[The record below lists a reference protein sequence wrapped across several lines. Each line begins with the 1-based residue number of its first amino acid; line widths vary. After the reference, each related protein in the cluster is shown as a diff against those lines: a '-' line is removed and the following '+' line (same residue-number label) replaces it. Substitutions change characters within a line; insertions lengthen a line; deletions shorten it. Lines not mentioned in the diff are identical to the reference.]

1 MADIPTTESSALDV
15 LSVKEGTKAKPTI
28 ANESVLAQMKDLYAQ
43 KQAEKNYFLQDL
55 ADASAWWSGG
65 ASGPTEGLA
74 RRAAVR
80 SAQDKQLQELQA
92 GIAGQQ
98 NAIQNRDIFF
108 GAPASSQN
116 KTQAPMGGTQAPMG
130 GTQINTPQAKAGAQD
145 LNQRTNGLLGLVNN
159 PSLQIALGAEYLRD
173 PDKAMTALMTHV
185 ANEAKTPDDV
195 KKVMYALQFLPE
207 QYRNAAIVA
216 GLIPKAIDI
225 QDTLTG
231 GFKTKSSGLDIAGQY
246 AKPNAPAIAPTTPV
260 GTSGAPMGT
269 PSAPAMA
276 PSAPMAAP
284 SAPVARAP
292 AQTTTPIAGRG
303 NLNQQQADVLGGLIP
318 PNTEQAG
325 DVIKAAALAPIAA
338 RQKGLEKDYTAAS
351 DEGALVS
358 QNYLDAGE
366 NKIDAM
372 TLKELAGKASPT
384 LGVFQKAGPG
394 AAIMTTLDSGAL
406 KIGPLGSIQIP
417 LEEAAARLVP
427 GSDTESIRYRERI
440 VGLLAKQELATA
452 RMNKGQGS
460 WTELERNIIRG
471 ITGTVKNSSQ
481 FLIRRAELLEAK
493 ADFDEKMGQAAKDW
507 LRANRGKTYYDF
519 KQDSDDYER
528 VVKEYRKTLRDKF
541 ANEFIAGQ
549 KMPTGVSKDT
559 QTILNQYPSGKK
571 EGTK

>member
-1 MADIPTTESSALDV
+1 MADTNTPATESSALDV
-15 LSVKEGTKAKPTI
+15 LAKTGTAAKPGI
-28 ANESVLAQMKDLYAQ
+28 VNSSILADMQKLYDQ
-43 KQAEKNYFLQDL
+43 KLAEKNYFMQDL

-65 ASGPTEGLA
+65 AAGPTEGLA

-108 GAPASSQN
+108 GASPSSQN
-116 KTQAPMGGTQAPMG
+116 RAQAPVGGAQVPIGGAQAPVG

-185 ANEAKTPDDV
+185 ANEAKTPDEV

-207 QYRNAAIVA
+207 QYRNAAVIA
-216 GLIPKAIDI
+216 GLIPKAVDI

-246 AKPNAPAIAPTTPV
+246 AKPNVPAMAPTTPV
-260 GTSGAPMGT
+260 GTSGAPAGT
-269 PSAPAMA
+269 PSAPTT
-276 PSAPMAAP
+276 P

-292 AQTTTPIAGRG
+292 TQTTTPVAGRG

-351 DEGALVS
+351 DEGVLVS
-358 QNYLDAGE
+358 QNYFDAGD
-366 NKIDAM
+366 NKADAM
-372 TLKELAGKASPT
+372 AIRELANVAAPS
-384 LGVFQKAGPG
+384 LGVFQKAGP
-394 AAIMTTLDSGAL
+394 AAAAMTVIDSGLL
-406 KIGPLGSIQIP
+406 KLGPLGTISAP
-417 LEEAAARLVP
+417 LTEVASRLVP
-427 GSDTESIRYRERI
+427 GSSTETIRAQERL
-440 VGLLAKQELATA
+440 VGLLRKQELATA
-452 RMNKGQGS
+452 RLNKGQGS
-460 WTELERNIIRG
+460 WTELERDIIRG
-471 ITGTVKNSSQ
+471 IVGTVKNSRD
-481 FLIRRAELLEAK
+481 FLVRRAELLEAK
-493 ADFDEKMGQAAKDW
+493 ADFDEKLGQATKDW
-507 LRANRGKTYYDF
+507 LRANKGKSYYDF
-519 KQDSDDYER
+519 KQDSDEYENI
-528 VVKEYRKTLRDKF
+528 VKEYRKTLRDKF
-541 ANEFIAGQ
+541 ANEFIKGQ
-549 KMPTGVSKDT
+549 NMPSGVSKNT
-559 QTILNQYPSGKK
+559 QSILNQYPSSKK